1 MKEQRIPASGGKLKK
16 NIGTLVIL
24 TISGAMV
31 YALPYFRNYYYDAFI
46 ESFNITNTQMGMLG
60 SVFGGFS
67 IIAFFLGGFCADR
80 WPAKKLLPLSLIVTG
95 GMGLLLLLKPPYWA
109 IFAIHGI
116 WGITSILTFWS
127 ALIKALRSIASEDEQ
142 GRVFGL
148 FEGGRGITNMVQS
161 ALVLAM
167 FGVLSSK
174 ISTNFALMT
183 VIVVYS
189 AINIAL
195 GILVII
201 FYKEEKFERQTTA
214 LINVPAM
221 KKLLKMPTTWLHVL
235 IIFCSYAICCSY
247 FYITPYATAVFGATA
262 VIGAAMGYFS
272 QYCRPVGCFVSGFA
286 ADKIGSSKVCAIS
299 YAILVVGLVGVI
311 FTPGKP
317 SMIWILLVFCAGVYA
332 AMYGCQSM
340 HFAIMEEGDYPM
352 EITGTANS
360 ILTPL
365 GYSVELF
372 APMVAG
378 LCLDRWQ
385 GAMGYKVFFA
395 ILTALA
401 VIGLIATLL
410 WMGKTK
416 ERRMEIAT
424 AKKQR
429 DQTNKYKVNILPET
443 AIV

>member
-1 MKEQRIPASGGKLKK
+1 MKNTEILKRLLGYLKAYRLRLVLVLAAAVISTAFMVLVPFLVGK
-16 NIGTLVIL
+16 
-24 TISGAMV
+24 
-31 YALPYFRNYYYDAFI
+31 
-46 ESFNITNTQMGMLG
+46 
-60 SVFGGFS
+60 
-67 IIAFFLGGFCADR
+67 
-80 WPAKKLLPLSLIVTG
+80 VT
-95 GMGLLLLLKPPYWA
+95 
-109 IFAIHGI
+109 
-116 WGITSILTFWS
+116 TT
-127 ALIKALRSIASEDEQ
+127 
-142 GRVFGL
+142 L

-365 GYSVELF
+365 GYSVELI

>member
-1 MKEQRIPASGGKLKK
+1 MKRREKFFVMKEQNTPAKKGGKLKK
-16 NIGTLVIL
+16 NIATLVIL
-24 TISGAMV
+24 TIAGAMV
-31 YALPYFRNYYYDAFI
+31 YSLPYFRNYYYDAFI
-46 ESFNITNTQMGMLG
+46 ESFQITHIQMGMLG

-80 WPAKKLLPLSLIVTG
+80 WPAKKLLPLSLFATG
-95 GMGLLLLLKPPYWA
+95 GMGLLLLLKPPFWA
-109 IFAIHGI
+109 VFLIHAL

-127 ALIKALRSIASEDEQ
+127 ALVKALRSIADENEQ

-167 FGVLSSK
+167 FGFLSSK
-174 ISTNFALMT
+174 INTNFALMT

-189 AINIAL
+189 AINILL

-201 FYKEEKFERQTTA
+201 FYKEEHFERQTTA

-247 FYITPYATAVFGATA
+247 FYITPYATSVFGATA

-272 QYCRPVGCFVSGFA
+272 QYCRPLGCFISGFM

-299 YAILVVGLVGVI
+299 FGILILGLLGVI
-311 FTPGKP
+311 FTPGQS
-317 SMIWILLVFCAGVYA
+317 SMIFMLLVFCAAVYA
-332 AMYGCQSM
+332 SMYGCQSM

-352 EITGTANS
+352 ETTGTANA

-378 LCLDRWQ
+378 LCLNRWA
-385 GAMGYKVFFA
+385 GATGYKVFFS
-395 ILTALA
+395 ILTGLA
-401 VIGLIATLL
+401 VIGLISTLL
-410 WMGKTK
+410 WMVKTK
-416 ERRMEIAT
+416 DRRMEIAA
-424 AKKQR
+424 AKKA
-429 DQTNKYKVNILPET
+429 KAGK
-443 AIV
+443 